1 MMRSPID
8 SLSGQNVCNSRLQK
22 KIPFTGA
29 LIVHTFHQ
37 LHIIKKRVNFM
48 LFIIY
53 VFFVITVN
61 RRMKAEKIGDIMLI
75 CTLAYLQ
82 IGVNYVSLHATQGH
96 DINCCTITYG
106 G

>member
-1 MMRSPID
+1 
-8 SLSGQNVCNSRLQK
+8 
-22 KIPFTGA
+22 
-29 LIVHTFHQ
+29 
-37 LHIIKKRVNFM
+37 M

-82 IGVNYVSLHATQGH
+82 IGVN
-96 DINCCTITYG
+96 
-106 G
+106 